1 MQLGR
6 AHSAPCHETN
16 TRCCFDATLCSLCAL
31 PKQSAVGNFR
41 GGEADAS
48 RPKFWADRA
57 AYLAS
62 IFVPLTTHANAL
74 LLIDTAADTRIL
86 FLYLSLSSERRGT
99 SNAARPRCFHLVCMP
114 GLIAKRI
121 FQLDLRNLFEEN
133 ATNPFSCFVA
143 QRERPQSRRG
153 GKTIGGAPTGTAV
166 ALWQT
171 PNGALNGLRAPRAC
185 GMRVGTSANSP
196 TEREK
201 TLCRAA
207 RSELIKVA
215 AAPTVM
221 P

>member
-1 MQLGR
+1 ML
-6 AHSAPCHETN
+6 
-16 TRCCFDATLCSLCAL
+16 FDLFSGLIVPHFLPVFSL
-31 PKQSAVGNFR
+31 PS
-41 GGEADAS
+41 
-48 RPKFWADRA
+48 
-57 AYLAS
+57 
-62 IFVPLTTHANAL
+62 THATAL
-74 LLIDTAADTRIL
+74 LLIDTATDTRIL
-86 FLYLSLSSERRGT
+86 FLYLSLPSERRGT

-114 GLIAKRI
+114 GLIAEKRI

-133 ATNPFSCFVA
+133 ATNAFSCFVA
-143 QRERPQSRRG
+143 QRGEQPQSRRG

-166 ALWQT
+166 ALRQT

-196 TEREK
+196 TEREE